1 MNLQKTNIIY
11 PVILKVPMG
20 KQSLSGRNQV
30 RFLKKYA
37 RQAVVASAQKTGSDF
52 SIFEKDNDGVPLPS
66 NGAFWSLSHKPEY
79 VAGVISDS
87 PVGIDVER
95 IRPVQSSL
103 LNRVVDDE
111 ERKLAGTISDALF
124 YRFWTAK
131 EAVLKAVG
139 VGLKGLSQ
147 CKIHRIVDHSVMV
160 VFYPQKY
167 WMIEHAYYDNHVV
180 SIIKEDHAVQWIF
193 PVSGR

>member
-1 MNLQKTNIIY
+1 MNEKQAKIIY
-11 PVILKVPMG
+11 PVILKVPEE
-20 KQSLSGRNQV
+20 KRALSGRNQV

-52 SIFEKDNDGVPLPS
+52 LIFEKDNDGVPLPS

-147 CKIHRIVDHSVMV
+147 CKIHRIIDHTALV

-193 PVSGR
+193 PVLGR